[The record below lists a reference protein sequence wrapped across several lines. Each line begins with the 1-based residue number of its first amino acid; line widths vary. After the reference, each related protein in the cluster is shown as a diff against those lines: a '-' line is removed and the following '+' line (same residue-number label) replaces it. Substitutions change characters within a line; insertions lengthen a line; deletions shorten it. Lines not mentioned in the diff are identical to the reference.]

1 VINEFGCAGRP
12 GGRPTIGGRSAGAR
26 PGRPALGAL
35 VALAAVAVTACST
48 AIGGQSAAAPGSAPT
63 TTAAASTATST
74 AARPSAAAPTGPTAA
89 PDTAVLDPAAAAD
102 RLRPF
107 LLAPADVGP
116 GFGPGQEPVPD
127 PSVPAICGGPGVVA
141 QFPSAVR
148 VGVGLVGPSD
158 GVLVQETVSV
168 YGDGATAA
176 AAYRANVDG
185 LSCSEGTAP
194 DGPVVLTPAED
205 LSVDVPA
212 DESTG
217 WQIGGTGYDLVL
229 IAVRKDEVVMNFAFV
244 APQGRSAGLPD
255 PLAISRTGVQKLTG

>member
-1 VINEFGCAGRP
+1 VIDESGCAGRSDEP
-12 GGRPTIGGRSAGAR
+12 PAIGGRSGGAR
-26 PGRPALGAL
+26 SALGAL
-35 VALAAVAVTACST
+35 VALVALGVTACST
-48 AIGGQSAAAPGSAPT
+48 AIGGQSAAAPGSAAT
-63 TTAAASTATST
+63 TTAATTAAASGS
-74 AARPSAAAPTGPTAA
+74 ARPSAPPSAAPETPVVA
-89 PDTAVLDPAAAAD
+89 PSSAAD
-102 RLRPF
+102 QLRPF
-107 LLAPADVGP
+107 LLAPPDVGS

-127 PSVPAICGGPGVVA
+127 PAVPAICGGPGVVA

-168 YGDGATAA
+168 YGDEATAR
-176 AAYRANVDG
+176 AAYRANLDG

-229 IAVRKDEVVMNFAFV
+229 IAVRDDEVVMNFAFV
-244 APQGRSAGLPD
+244 APEGQAAGLPD

>member
-1 VINEFGCAGRP
+1 V
-12 GGRPTIGGRSAGAR
+12 TGAR
-26 PGRPALGAL
+26 VARAL
-35 VALAAVAVTACST
+35 VALAALAATACST
-48 AIGGQSAAAPGSAPT
+48 AVSGQSAAAPGPAPT
-63 TTAAASTATST
+63 TTAAADPST
-74 AARPSAAAPTGPTAA
+74 RPSATPSAV
-89 PDTAVLDPAAAAD
+89 PDMSDLDPATAAD
-102 RLRPF
+102 QLRPF

-116 GFGPGQEPVPD
+116 GFGAGQEPVPD
-127 PSVPAICGGPGVVA
+127 PSVAAICGGPGVVA
-141 QFPSAVR
+141 QFPAAVR
-148 VGVGLVGPSD
+148 VGVGIVGPSD

-168 YGDGATAA
+168 YGDEATAD

-185 LSCSEGTAP
+185 LSCSEGTAA

-229 IAVRKDEVVMNFAFV
+229 IAVRNDEVVMNFAFV
-244 APQGRSAGLPD
+244 APEGRSADLPD

>member
-1 VINEFGCAGRP
+1 VITECGRAGRGAGSP
-12 GGRPTIGGRSAGAR
+12 AIGAPPVAGR
-26 PGRPALGAL
+26 PGRPARAGLA
-35 VALAAVAVTACST
+35 ALAALAVTACST
-48 AIGGQSAAAPGSAPT
+48 AIGGQSAAAPGSAAPT
-63 TTAAASTATST
+63 VAASPS
-74 AARPSAAAPTGPTAA
+74 ARPGPAPSSSAAADPTE
-89 PDTAVLDPAAAAD
+89 VLDPAAAAD

-107 LLAPADVGP
+107 LLDPADVGA

-127 PSVPAICGGPGVVA
+127 PSVPAICGGPGVVE

-148 VGVGLVGPSD
+148 VGVGIVGPSD

-168 YGDGATAA
+168 YGDEATAE
-176 AAYRANVDG
+176 AAYRANLDG
-185 LSCSEGTAP
+185 LSCSEGTSP

-217 WQIGGTGYDLVL
+217 WQIGGSGYDLVL
-229 IAVRKDEVVMNFAFV
+229 IAVRADEVVMNFAFV
-244 APQGRSAGLPD
+244 APEGRSDGLPD